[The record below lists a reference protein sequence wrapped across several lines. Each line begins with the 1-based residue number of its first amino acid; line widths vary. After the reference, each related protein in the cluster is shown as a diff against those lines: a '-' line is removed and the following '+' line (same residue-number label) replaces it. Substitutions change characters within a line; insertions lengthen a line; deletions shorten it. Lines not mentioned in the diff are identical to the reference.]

1 MTDNVRSLWLLW
13 AALTALTLAAMFVIA
28 SRYSVMEPYRT
39 GDDWLLT
46 LRFRVYPFLGWLALL
61 TPVATA
67 AALIFRR
74 WPRIFLGVL
83 AFAAVT
89 QCAILAVEAW
99 AHSRPP
105 ARLHERWLG

>member
-1 MTDNVRSLWLLW
+1 MNTRSLWLLW
-13 AALTALTLAAMFVIA
+13 AVLTALTFVAMAVTTVPFG
-28 SRYSVMEPYRT
+28 VMEPYRA
-39 GDDWLLT
+39 GDDWLLA
-46 LRFRVYPFLGWLALL
+46 LRSNFCVPLGWLAMLA
-61 TPVATA
+61 PVAAA

-83 AFAAVT
+83 AFATVA

>member
-1 MTDNVRSLWLLW
+1 
-13 AALTALTLAAMFVIA
+13 MFVTA
-28 SRYSVMEPYRT
+28 TRYSTMEPFRT

-46 LRFRVYPFLGWLALL
+46 LRFRFYPPLGWFALL
-61 TPVATA
+61 APVVSA

-83 AFAAVT
+83 ALAAVT

-99 AHSRPP
+99 AHARPP